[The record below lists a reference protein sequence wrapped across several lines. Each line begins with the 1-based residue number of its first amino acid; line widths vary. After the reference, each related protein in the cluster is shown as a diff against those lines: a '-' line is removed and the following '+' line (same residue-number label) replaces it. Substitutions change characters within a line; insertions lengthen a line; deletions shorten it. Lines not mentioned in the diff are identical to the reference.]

1 MSQSR
6 CLIFPGFYLLGEAG
20 ARGWGEDCPQ
30 KHHHQFSFSQYIYI
44 NYSTSDSKYYS
55 HKKNYYVIDNNADV
69 IQFLSQNNK
78 LQSKHK
84 SLATYDFKTLYT
96 SIPHNLLKDKMK
108 SFIERI
114 FKRKGKKY
122 IVPKKKDGY
131 LTNKKNGFSI
141 KQLVECINF
150 VIDNNYVIFNGKIY
164 RQVIGMPMGTNCAP
178 YLANIFLHMYE
189 VEFIEK
195 LNQECKH
202 KVSSLL
208 DNVFRYQDDCL
219 VLNDCKQFS
228 RYFNSIYPEEM
239 LLENTNVSSGE
250 SNYLDLCIT
259 P

>member
-1 MSQSR
+1 MNFAEVNAAVDTILDSHKQFLNKFSIKVSDKQLKLPFLYLTATMHKTPVGSR
-6 CLIFPGFYLLGEAG
+6 FITSGTSCTLSELSEKVGFCLKTLLKG
-20 ARGWGEDCPQ
+20 AKND
-30 KHHHQFSFSQYIYI
+30 
-44 NYSTSDSKYYS
+44 STFDSKYYG

-69 IQFLSQNNK
+69 IKFLRQSNK

-114 FKRKGKKY
+114 FKRKGKKC
-122 IVPKKKDGY
+122 IVPKKKGGY
-131 LTNKKNGFSI
+131 LTNKKSGFSV

-164 RQVIGMPMGTNCAP
+164 RQVIGIPMGTNCAL

-195 LNQECKH
+195 LN
-202 KVSSLL
+202 
-208 DNVFRYQDDCL
+208 
-219 VLNDCKQFS
+219 
-228 RYFNSIYPEEM
+228 
-239 LLENTNVSSGE
+239 
-250 SNYLDLCIT
+250 
-259 P
+259 